1 MSVQISELDV
11 VPRPGEGPQELPVG
25 QQQQGGG
32 GAAQQSSSPQQEHE
46 VARALALLAARDLRL
61 RAD

>member
-25 QQQQGGG
+25 QQQQGG